1 MKKLFLTMLLTIG
14 IFLLLSQNEML
25 WSKRR
30 FLDEPRVHRVQKGE
44 SLSQLAKQNYG
55 STKRWR
61 ELALVNRAPKPNHLE
76 VGEEILLPSATVINE
91 LRRTRTLTRVNTLI
105 SEQQTAK
112 VTQTSERPQPQPA
125 ATSPEVAAPVQTPTV
140 SSPSEQ
146 LVPETTPE
154 TIVPPHDAPIE
165 ATSFPWFW
173 LAIGLM
179 LIGGVAGFIWY
190 RRQQAEKA
198 ANETKM
204 VEPRRNAEERARE
217 RQPFSKPLA
226 PKENLVI

>member
-1 MKKLFLTMLLTIG
+1 MKKLFLTTLFTVG
-14 IFLLLSQNEML
+14 IFLLLSQHETL

-91 LRRTRTLTRVNTLI
+91 LRRTRTITRVNTLV

-112 VTQTSERPQPQPA
+112 VTQTAAPQPQQPVTTAPETTAPTQTPA
-125 ATSPEVAAPVQTPTV
+125 AND
-140 SSPSEQ
+140 Q
-146 LVPETTPE
+146 LTPETTPE
-154 TIVPPHDAPIE
+154 TIVPPHETTAE
-165 ATSFPWFW
+165 TASFPWFW
-173 LAIGLM
+173 LAIGLI
-179 LIGGVAGFIWY
+179 LIAGVAGFIWY
-190 RRQQAEKA
+190 RRQQAEKE
-198 ANETKM
+198 ANEAKM
-204 VEPRRNAEERARE
+204 VEPRRNIEERSRE
-217 RQPFSKPLA
+217 RQPFTKPMA
-226 PKENLVI
+226 PKENLVV

>member
-1 MKKLFLTMLLTIG
+1 MKKLFLTVLFTIG
-14 IFLLLSQNEML
+14 IFLLLSQHEML

-61 ELALVNRAPKPNHLE
+61 ELALVNRAPKPSHLE
-76 VGEEILLPSATVINE
+76 VGEEILLPSAAVINE

-105 SEQQTAK
+105 GEQQAAK
-112 VTQTSERPQPQPA
+112 VTQTSERPQQQPS
-125 ATSPEVAAPVQTPTV
+125 ATSPETAPLAQTPTA
-140 SSPSEQ
+140 SSPSDQ

-154 TIVPPHDAPIE
+154 TIVPQHDASAE
-165 ATSFPWFW
+165 SSFPWFW

-204 VEPRRNAEERARE
+204 VEPRRNVEERGRE
-217 RQPFSKPLA
+217 RQPFTKPMA

>member
-1 MKKLFLTMLLTIG
+1 MKKLFLTMLFTIG
-14 IFLLLSQNEML
+14 IFLLLSQHEML

-105 SEQQTAK
+105 GEQQAAQ
-112 VTQTSERPQPQPA
+112 VTQTSERPQQQPA
-125 ATSPEVAAPVQTPTV
+125 ATSPEVAPAT
-140 SSPSEQ
+140 SSANNQ

-154 TIVPPHDAPIE
+154 TIVPQHDAPAE
-165 ATSFPWFW
+165 SSFPWFW

-204 VEPRRNAEERARE
+204 VEPRRNVEERGRE
-217 RQPFSKPLA
+217 RQPFTKPMA

>member
-1 MKKLFLTMLLTIG
+1 MKKLFLTMLFTVG
-14 IFLLLSQNEML
+14 IFLLLAQNETL

-61 ELALVNRAPKPNHLE
+61 ELALVNRAPKPSHLE
-76 VGEEILLPSATVINE
+76 VGEEILLPSAAVINE

-105 SEQQTAK
+105 GEQQAAK
-112 VTQTSERPQPQPA
+112 VTQTSERPQQQPS
-125 ATSPEVAAPVQTPTV
+125 ATSPETAPLAQTPTA
-140 SSPSEQ
+140 SSPSDQ

-154 TIVPPHDAPIE
+154 TIVPQHDASAE
-165 ATSFPWFW
+165 SSFPWFW

-204 VEPRRNAEERARE
+204 VEPRRNVEERGRE
-217 RQPFSKPLA
+217 RQPFTKPMA

>member
-1 MKKLFLTMLLTIG
+1 MKRLFLTLLFTAA
-14 IFLLLSQNEML
+14 IFLLVSHNEML

-61 ELALVNRAPKPNHLE
+61 ELALVNRAPKPGHLE
-76 VGEEILLPSATVINE
+76 VGEEILLPSAAVINE
-91 LRRTRTLTRVNTLI
+91 LRRTRTLTRANTLI
-105 SEQQTAK
+105 GAQQTAK
-112 VTQTSERPQPQPA
+112 VTKTSERPQQQPA
-125 ATSPEVAAPVQTPTV
+125 ANLTEATPPAA

-154 TIVPPHDAPIE
+154 TVIPPHDAPAE
-165 ATSFPWFW
+165 AASFPWFW

-198 ANETKM
+198 ANEVKM
-204 VEPRRNAEERARE
+204 VEPRRNVDERSRE
-217 RQPFSKPLA
+217 RQAFAKPAA